1 MTEVDRLTGAEGGQ
15 WRIWTQGSSHILDLH
30 LDLDQMTVTRVPGAG
45 RPPSINDTTRP
56 LRTVGACRVGER
68 GAWTMHSDGRSDTVD
83 FYWHYTSEIRN
94 IERLT
99 GAEQSDAAS

>member
-1 MTEVDRLTGAEGGQ
+1 MTEVDRLTGAEGGL
-15 WRIWTQGSSHILDLH
+15 WRIWTQRSSHI

-56 LRTVGACRVGER
+56 LSTLGACRVGER
-68 GAWTMHSDGRSDTVD
+68 GAWTMHTDGRSDIVA
-83 FYWHYTSEIRN
+83 FYWHYTSEIRS

-99 GAEQSDAAS
+99 GAERSDADRP